1 MGNLSICVLVLMLR
15 RFCWEVKRIGCI
27 VVLSTKLTELCFYL
41 FDLEHRLPFLSFN
54 DSFHKFFGIMDILLR
69 LDEKKN
75 AKFVI

>member
-1 MGNLSICVLVLMLR
+1 MCIGFDVEKILLRSEEDWLHCCLVHQIDGTML
-15 RFCWEVKRIGCI
+15 
-27 VVLSTKLTELCFYL
+27 L

-54 DSFHKFFGIMDILLR
+54 DSFRKFFGIMDILLR